1 MTTTGAPDA
10 LSTADTGLPLAGP
23 EPAPPWRALPVL
35 LAGTFLVVLDF
46 FGVNVALPSLAAE
59 LGADPSAI
67 VWVVAGFALA
77 TAATQLLAGRLGDH
91 VGHRRGFAVGLAVF
105 TAASFVCA
113 AAPGATVLVAAR
125 VVQGVGAAFIGT
137 SVLSIVGVSFAGG
150 ARARALAWYGA
161 VLGVAAAG
169 GQLVGGALIA
179 ADVAGLGWRAIFAVN
194 VPVGVLALVLTPR
207 LVPVTR
213 GTRSGRLDVAGM
225 VLGAL
230 TMVLLVLPLVQGRQA
245 GWPLWTWVSLAL
257 VPVLGTATYRHGDRV
272 ERAGGQPL
280 LPPSLLR
287 RPSMS
292 LGLVAQLVYWCGQA
306 SFYFVLALYLQ
317 DGLGLTPLDAGLVFG
332 VLAVGYLA
340 TSFRAPGLAVR
351 HGRRVVVVGLV
362 AILAAYGALG
372 LALVAAPDGTGST
385 VAALVPGLLLA
396 GAGQGLCIVPLTAQV
411 LAHADPRQAGSVSGA
426 LQTAQQAGN
435 SVGVAVVGVVFYGVL
450 GAAGGTVGHAFGA
463 SLVAL
468 AAVGAAALAAVG
480 LPALVLT
487 RSRAEA

>member
-1 MTTTGAPDA
+1 MATTGTRTDPTNAP
-10 LSTADTGLPLAGP
+10 
-23 EPAPPWRALPVL
+23 PARPAAPVPPWRALPVL
-35 LAGTFLVVLDF
+35 LTGTFLVVLDF
-46 FGVNVALPSLAAE
+46 FGVNVALPSLAGE
-59 LGADPSAI
+59 LDAGPSEV

-77 TAATQLLAGRLGDH
+77 MAATQLLAGRIGDR
-91 VGHRRGFAVGLAVF
+91 VGHRRGFATGLTVF
-105 TAASFVCA
+105 TLASLACA
-113 AAPGATVLVAAR
+113 AAPGATLLVAAR
-125 VVQGVGAAFIGT
+125 VLQGVGAAFVGT
-137 SVLSIVGVSFAGG
+137 GVLAVLGVSFTGE

-194 VPVGVLALVLTPR
+194 VPVGLLALALTPR
-207 LVPVTR
+207 LVPATR
-213 GTRSGRLDVAGM
+213 GRRAGRLDVAGM
-225 VLGAL
+225 ALGAL

-257 VPVLGTATYRHGDRV
+257 VPVAAAAGYRHGVRV
-272 ERAGGQPL
+272 ERDGGQPL

-287 RPSMS
+287 LPSMS
-292 LGLVAQLVYWCGQA
+292 LGLLAQLVYWCGQA

-332 VLAVGYLA
+332 VLATGYLA
-340 TSFRAPGLAVR
+340 TSFRAPGLAAR
-351 HGRRVVVVGLV
+351 HGRSVVVVGLC
-362 AILAAYGALG
+362 AILAGYGALG
-372 LALVAAPDGTGST
+372 IALAAAPASTGGA

-396 GAGQGLCIVPLTAQV
+396 GAGQGLCITPLAAQV
-411 LAHADPRQAGSVSGA
+411 LAHADPRQAGAVSGA

-450 GAAGGTVGHAFGA
+450 GAAGGTVGDAFGV

-468 AAVGAAALAAVG
+468 AAIGAGALVGVGLLALAVAR
-480 LPALVLT
+480 T
-487 RSRAEA
+487 RAHA